1 MTRRTVKA
9 DYVLLP
15 RVMSKRE
22 AAAYMR
28 ITVSG
33 VESLMRQGRLSV
45 VQYPDIKRYLVDRW
59 QIDKLIRECETYL
72 GPLPPQGSQH
82 GLFEAAYGIK
92 THSIE
97 TMAAAKKK
105 QPSMIAIKPRG
116 YQNTSRWMTS
126 KRFGRWPLFGIPV
139 RCQLTRRASC
149 KCSKEDA
156 VEITQ

>member
-22 AAAYMR
+22 AATYMR

-33 VESLMRQGRLSV
+33 VQSLIQQGRLSTV
-45 VQYPDIKRYLVDRW
+45 IYPDIKRYLVDRW

-72 GPLPPQGSQH
+72 GPLPPQGSKY
-82 GLFEAAYGIK
+82 GYFEAAYGIK

-97 TMAAAKKK
+97 TIAAEKRSGFRDACK
-105 QPSMIAIKPRG
+105 QWAVR
-116 YQNTSRWMTS
+116 SRI
-126 KRFGRWPLFGIPV
+126 GIFLD
-139 RCQLTRRASC
+139 LTA
-149 KCSKEDA
+149 
-156 VEITQ
+156 